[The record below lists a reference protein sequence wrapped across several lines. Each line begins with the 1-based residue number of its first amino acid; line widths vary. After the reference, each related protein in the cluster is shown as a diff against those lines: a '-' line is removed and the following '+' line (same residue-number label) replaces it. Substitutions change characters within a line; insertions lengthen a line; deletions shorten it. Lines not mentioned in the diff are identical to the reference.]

1 MTKFTSNQRRV
12 GTLIETLHPKDT
24 NPDGQIFGG
33 VIMSI
38 MDKTAGVASWGY
50 AKKRVVTASA
60 ERIVFHSPI
69 LVGEV
74 VKSTATVV
82 YTGRTSM
89 DVEVVVEVEN
99 LLVETSRLGASGV
112 FTMVALDEVGKP
124 TQIPKFTPDT
134 EDDLLKFRQAE
145 ARRCVREGHKS

>member
-38 MDKTAGVASWGY
+38 MDKTAGVAGWGY

-60 ERIVFHSPI
+60 ERITFHSPI

-99 LLVETSRLGASGV
+99 LIAETFRIGASGI
-112 FTMVALDEVGKP
+112 FTMVAVNDKGRPVP
-124 TQIPKFTPDT
+124 IPQWAPVDKEDLVKFSQAK
-134 EDDLLKFRQAE
+134 ERRRQ
-145 ARRCVREGHKS
+145 RRKKG

>member
-1 MTKFTSNQRRV
+1 MTKFTSSPRRV

-38 MDKTAGVASWGY
+38 MDKTAGVAGWGY

-60 ERIVFHSPI
+60 ERITFHSPV

-99 LLVETSRLGASGV
+99 LIAETSRLGASGI
-112 FTMVALDEVGKP
+112 FTMVALNDEGRPVP
-124 TQIPKFTPDT
+124 IPQWVPVNKEDLVKFNQAKDRR
-134 EDDLLKFRQAE
+134 RQ
-145 ARRCVREGHKS
+145 RRQKE

>member
-1 MTKFTSNQRRV
+1 MTKFTSKPRRV

-38 MDKTAGVASWGY
+38 MDKSAGVAAWSY
-50 AKKRVVTASA
+50 AKQRVVTASA
-60 ERIVFHSPI
+60 ERITFHSPI

-99 LLVETSRLGASGV
+99 LIAETSRLGAIGV
-112 FTMVALDEVGKP
+112 FTMVALNEEGRPAPVPQWVPVDKEDLV
-124 TQIPKFTPDT
+124 KFNQAKDRR
-134 EDDLLKFRQAE
+134 RQ
-145 ARRCVREGHKS
+145 RRQKE

>member
-1 MTKFTSNQRRV
+1 MNETKVTPRRV
-12 GTLIETLHPKDT
+12 GCLIETLHPKDT

-38 MDKTAGVASWGY
+38 MDKTAGVAGWSY
-50 AKKRVVTASA
+50 SKKRVVTASA
-60 ERIVFHSPI
+60 ERITFHSPI

-99 LLVETSRLGASGV
+99 LIADTSRLGASGV
-112 FTMVALDEVGKP
+112 FTMVALNDEGRP
-124 TQIPKFTPDT
+124 APIPQWAPVDNEDLVKFNQAKDRR
-134 EDDLLKFRQAE
+134 RQ
-145 ARRCVREGHKS
+145 RRQKE